1 MNKDNRRILF
11 LDLLKLTIGFMIG
24 FMAGG
29 FMLFI
34 K

>member
-1 MNKDNRRILF
+1 MNKESRRLLF
-11 LDLLKLTIGFMIG
+11 LDLLKMAIGFMIG